1 MKSIKKL
8 SNFKSSGLDGVQN
21 IFIKN
26 LSNLFPSLK
35 LSFEKL
41 LDTCYIPDWMLKGKT
56 TLIQKKPTDEFQVG
70 NYRPITCLLNFWKL
84 LSSCISESIYSHF
97 SSENI
102 FPFEQKGCIKRTLGT
117 VDQLLI
123 DKNISKHA
131 HQNKRNLYVPWIDYR
146 KAFDS
151 VSHDWIFKCFSIF
164 KVNEKLKNFLSQ
176 AFNLFKTSL
185 TYKNVQIGSIDI
197 KQGIYQGDSLSPL
210 LFIMTLIPLSTLLNK
225 QTKGYTIGTNKNK
238 EHISHLLFVDDIKL
252 YATSEK
258 NLKNLLHTT
267 ERFSNDVGLHFGFPK
282 CSITVMKKGVPQK
295 ITSILMNEGVIH
307 PLQEEYKYLG
317 INQTTTT
324 LTNKSKEE
332 LKDKYFERLEHLLKT
347 KLS

>member
-1 MKSIKKL
+1 
-8 SNFKSSGLDGVQN
+8 
-21 IFIKN
+21 
-26 LSNLFPSLK
+26 
-35 LSFEKL
+35 
-41 LDTCYIPDWMLKGKT
+41 MLKGKT

-70 NYRPITCLLNFWKL
+70 NYRPITCLSNFWKL

-97 SSENI
+97 SSQNI

-131 HQNKRNLYVPWIDYR
+131 HQNKRNLYVSWIDYR

-197 KQGIYQGDSLSPL
+197 K
-210 LFIMTLIPLSTLLNK
+210 
-225 QTKGYTIGTNKNK
+225 
-238 EHISHLLFVDDIKL
+238 
-252 YATSEK
+252 
-258 NLKNLLHTT
+258 
-267 ERFSNDVGLHFGFPK
+267 
-282 CSITVMKKGVPQK
+282 
-295 ITSILMNEGVIH
+295 
-307 PLQEEYKYLG
+307 
-317 INQTTTT
+317 
-324 LTNKSKEE
+324 
-332 LKDKYFERLEHLLKT
+332 
-347 KLS
+347 